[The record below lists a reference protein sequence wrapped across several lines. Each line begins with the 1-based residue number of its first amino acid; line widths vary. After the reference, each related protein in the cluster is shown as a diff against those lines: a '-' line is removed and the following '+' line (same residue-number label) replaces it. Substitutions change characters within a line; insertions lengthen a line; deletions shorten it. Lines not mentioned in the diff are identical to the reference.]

1 MTPLQVNLSLFEDIP
16 STEEWRVVEKFPNYA
31 VSDLGRVKR
40 LTSRTS
46 GKAGTILKS
55 PTRLRYPTVDLCNEE
70 GRTSFLVHRIV
81 ASAFLPNI
89 DGKPEVN
96 HIDGNRSNPA
106 VGNLEWV
113 SRKENCDHVY
123 KTGLR
128 DASGEGNG
136 KAVLTWDKVFRI
148 RVIAH
153 DPQRPSYIKIG
164 NMFGVNEATIRGIVH
179 MQSWVPKNSP
189 TRKIHKRRI
198 KNKPMSF
205 FAIAI
210 RNSKNRGATG
220 NTTVSLLEQKM
231 SYYGFRCRYCGI
243 DLDVK
248 NRSLDHAIPLSR
260 GGTNW
265 TSNFIPCCR
274 TCNFRKRGK
283 KFMEFLEVLRE
294 KRKAPMFAVDPAAQ
308 QDVSATIQ

>member
-1 MTPLQVNLSLFEDIP
+1 MTPLQVNLSLFEDVP
-16 STEEWRVVEKFPNYA
+16 STEEWKVIEKFPNYA

-40 LTSRTS
+40 LVSRTS
-46 GKAGTILKS
+46 GKAGTILKA

-81 ASAFLPNI
+81 ASAFIPNI
-89 DGKPEVN
+89 EGKPEVN

-106 VGNLEWV
+106 AINLEWV

-153 DPQRPSYIKIG
+153 DPKRPSYTKIG
-164 NMFGVNEATIRGIVH
+164 NMFGVNEATIRGIVY

-189 TRKIHKRRI
+189 TKKIHKRRNN
-198 KNKPMSF
+198 NKPMGF

-210 RNSKNRGATG
+210 RNSKNRGAVG
-220 NTTVSLLEQKM
+220 HTTVALLEQKM
-231 SYYGFRCRYCGI
+231 AYYGWMCRYCGVP
-243 DLDVK
+243 LNTS
-248 NRSLDHAIPLSR
+248 NRSLDHAIPLAN

-274 TCNFRKRGK
+274 TCNSRKRGK
-283 KFMEFLEVLRE
+283 TIEEFLYFLG